1 MSELLGWF
9 NPTRWVALGVILLAL
24 GIGGYLYREHLI
36 GLGYAKCQDEHKRA
50 AGQAASKQGGQNTAA
65 TKEVIK
71 TETVIEYRYRDKIK
85 EVIRY
90 EPSPGTVCPADA
102 DFLRLY
108 NGTR

>member
-1 MSELLGWF
+1 MNELLGWF
-9 NPTRWVALGVILLAL
+9 NPTRWAVLGVILAAL
-24 GIGGYLYREHLI
+24 GLGGYLYREHLI

-50 AGQAASKQGGQNTAA
+50 AEQAKSKQGGQNTAA

-85 EVIRY
+85 EVISY
-90 EPSPGTVCPADA
+90 VPASGTFCPADDA
-102 DFLRLY
+102 FLRVF